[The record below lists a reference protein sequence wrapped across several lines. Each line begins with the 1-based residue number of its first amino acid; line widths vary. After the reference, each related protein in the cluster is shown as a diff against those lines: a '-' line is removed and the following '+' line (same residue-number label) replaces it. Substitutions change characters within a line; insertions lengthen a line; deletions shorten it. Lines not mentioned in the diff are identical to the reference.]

1 MYYKSVDLE
10 KGVFA
15 KFKVAVESSARLAV
29 G

>member
-1 MYYKSVDLE
+1 MYFKSVDLE

-15 KFKVAVESSARLAV
+15 KFRIAVDSSARLAV